1 MLCEMEIPDDVPPG
15 PARVLLD
22 VLETTADLP
31 VRQALMVEALA
42 YSTLLAGPDFAAWR
56 GRTPARGKPEVGPDP
71 VVLERTGDELRI
83 QLHRPDRHNAFG
95 HAMRD
100 ALVDA
105 LELVRLDP
113 TIGSVE
119 LVGSGRSFCS
129 GGDLD
134 EFGTTPDVV
143 TAYLLRMQRHP
154 GLLVHE
160 LRDRVRPLLH
170 GACIGAGMEM
180 PSFATHVRAR
190 RDAWFQL
197 PELRMGLIPGAGGT
211 VSIPR
216 RIGPDRT
223 AWLALSGERIDATTA
238 HAWGLVDEL
247 V

>member
-1 MLCEMEIPDDVPPG
+1 MNIPEDVPPG

-22 VLETTADLP
+22 VLETTAELS
-31 VRQALMVEALA
+31 VRQALMVEAFA
-42 YSTLLAGPDFAAWR
+42 YSTLLAGPDFASWR
-56 GRTPARGKPEVGPDP
+56 AQTERRRAADTEHDP
-71 VVLERTGDELRI
+71 VRVERADDQLRVVLD
-83 QLHRPDRHNAFG
+83 RPARHNAFG
-95 HAMRD
+95 HVMRD
-100 ALVDA
+100 SLVDA
-105 LELVRLDP
+105 LEMVRLDSS
-113 TIGSVE
+113 IRAVE
-119 LVGSGRSFCS
+119 LVGSGPSFCS

-143 TAYLLRMQRHP
+143 TAYLVRMERHP

-170 GACIGAGMEM
+170 GACIGAGMEI
-180 PSFATHVRAR
+180 PAFASHVRAS

-216 RIGPDRT
+216 RIGSERT
-223 AWLALSGERIDATTA
+223 AWLALSGERIDASTA
-238 HAWGLVDEL
+238 LAWGLVDEL